1 MPKFVVRNCSS
12 KYRENMCQCQDR
24 KGQKILVIG
33 RFSRIVY
40 AIKNLDCDNEK
51 KTEKNWKKEEKWYTK
66 YFGLHDTTSIKHS
79 AKSSEKLFTHSD

>member
-40 AIKNLDCDNEK
+40 ALKNLDCDNEK
-51 KTEKNWKKEEKWYTK
+51 KRQEKKLEKEEKGYT
-66 YFGLHDTTSIKHS
+66 
-79 AKSSEKLFTHSD
+79 

>member
-12 KYRENMCQCQDR
+12 KHRENMCQCQDR

-40 AIKNLDCDNEK
+40 ALKNLDCDNEK
-51 KTEKNWKKEEKWYTK
+51 KRQEKKLEKEKM
-66 YFGLHDTTSIKHS
+66 LHIILWLTW
-79 AKSSEKLFTHSD
+79 LFL